1 MNPREEVIRHVPQS
15 TKAELRGKVAIV
27 SGIGIHD
34 YFPQGIFSR
43 EQRTEPLLVLQNP
56 CDKAALYCGCRSHHR
71 RRWPS
76 TLPQSIEAVKIGG
89 HIAMIGILGG
99 MDAVIPMIPVFPGKS
114 GFKVVSTVAGRTGST
129 WSNFWPRKTSGRLS
143 IVVLGLR
150 SCRRRSSTR
159 NPDHIL
165 ARSSSKSELIV
176 LPVHRNTL

>member
-1 MNPREEVIRHVPQS
+1 MIIFL
-15 TKAELRGKVAIV
+15 KA
-27 SGIGIHD
+27 
-34 YFPQGIFSR
+34 FSR
-43 EQRTEPLLVLQNP
+43 ESNVPNLCSFSKILATKPLFI
-56 CDKAALYCGCRSHHR
+56 AAAAYRRSEDCGCRSHHR

-99 MDAVIPMIPVFPGKS
+99 MEAVIPMIPVFPGKS

-129 WSNFWPRKTSGRLS
+129 WSSFWPRKTSGRLS